1 MKKNIILGIDIGGS
15 KIRAILLD
23 GKKVLSAHE
32 TKTPKNL
39 IAFRKALRNLV
50 GSNSTVGIAVPG
62 RIRGAVFVSAT
73 NLAYIRNFNFKNF
86 FGKTDVHVDHD
97 ARCFARAE
105 YKNKEIT
112 FFLTLGTGIGR
123 AVGMGGKI
131 LNIKKFERPER
142 WEKEYQKIRDSK
154 KNRALAIFL
163 AKHLKRCFKEYNPK
177 LIIVGGGV
185 AGRRIFLAK
194 FRKAAG
200 LPVRKSKFGKNAVAM
215 GAALSAA

>member
-1 MKKNIILGIDIGGS
+1 MKKNIVLVIDIGGS

-73 NLAYIRNFNFKNF
+73 NLAYIRNFNFKIF
-86 FGKTDVHVDHD
+86 FSKTDVHVDHD

-131 LNIKKFERPER
+131 LN
-142 WEKEYQKIRDSK
+142 
-154 KNRALAIFL
+154 
-163 AKHLKRCFKEYNPK
+163 
-177 LIIVGGGV
+177 
-185 AGRRIFLAK
+185 
-194 FRKAAG
+194 
-200 LPVRKSKFGKNAVAM
+200 
-215 GAALSAA
+215 